1 MGGVVTG
8 SLSADF
14 GPWSMSASK
23 HLSSAPSHVSQFLAR
38 WSKII
43 DFSQS
48 VRLSKEIRFFHP
60 VLAVHFNCFV
70 MVEHSIGS
78 CFVTLWFKITFSIE
92 KLKVGFEYLNCM
104 ANKLGSTVN
113 RSLSTSLFDL

>member
-1 MGGVVTG
+1 
-8 SLSADF
+8 
-14 GPWSMSASK
+14 MSASA
-23 HLSSAPSHVSQFLAR
+23 HLSSAPSPISQFLAR
-38 WSKII
+38 WSKMI

-60 VLAVHFNCFV
+60 MLAVQFKCFLMLV
-70 MVEHSIGS
+70 HSIGG

-92 KLKVGFEYLNCM
+92 KLKVGFEYLNYM
-104 ANKLGSTVN
+104 ANKLGSTVY